1 MSMLH
6 EQSLRDLMQRS
17 TADLHAPAGVAAGIA
32 ARYRRRTVRRR
43 ALGLAVTGAAAGTAF
58 GVIASGAAAPTGG
71 RGPAS
76 ASQSGPG
83 IRLTADQIT
92 LRHLSTVAAKS
103 SPLSGRYVVMKE
115 RQSGGVSRTS
125 VLDSHTGD
133 VWTFQQG
140 PGIPAQLPEAKND
153 SPTAADFAQMPTSP
167 AALRALLVQQN
178 QQQMK
183 QFQAWERQQL
193 ATLPPALAKKKDI
206 AVPVQAPGLTDDD
219 IVFSQA
225 TDMLWNPLVGPALKA
240 ALFTVLEQTPG
251 VQVNPAATDADGRA
265 AVEISR
271 TDSLGETITVYEN
284 PATATV
290 LETGGTGPQG
300 TYLDLYLSITSTN
313 TAPTA
318 SQYGG

>member
-1 MSMLH
+1 MSMLD
-6 EQSLRDLMQRS
+6 EQALRDLMQRS

-32 ARYRRRTVRRR
+32 ARHRRRTVRRR

-58 GVIASGAAAPTGG
+58 GVIASGAAAPTGS
-71 RGPAS
+71 RGPTS

-140 PGIPAQLPEAKND
+140 PSIPAQLPEAKND

-206 AVPVQAPGLTDDD
+206 AVPVQAGLTDDD

-271 TDSLGETITVYEN
+271 TDSLGETISVYEN

-318 SQYGG
+318 SQYEG